1 MERFYHVIA
10 VGRAHLVRWITM
22 FAVMAGYFGQ
32 LNKPWTEFNE
42 LDIVVCLNVHM
53 FALLAVG
60 MQYIRDWR
68 ADLDDESAKQQKR
81 AADFERKDQ
90 ELAEIVNQ
98 LRKCKDNL
106 SAEVE
111 KQSLELNAERAR
123 MKEEAQRILDEAV
136 LEREIASRYRE
147 LAMRDREEAEEEAIE
162 MAAMRLA
169 NDSIYAVDRMARYR
183 HHAPRPRRKAMQV
196 KRRWNSKTLVLA

>member
-1 MERFYHVIA
+1 MERFYHIIA

-22 FAVMAGYFGQ
+22 LAVMAGYVGQ
-32 LNKPWTEFNE
+32 LNKPWTEFNH
-42 LDIVVCLNVHM
+42 LDVAVCLNVHM

-68 ADLDDESAKQQKR
+68 ADLDEQGVKQQKR

-111 KQSLELNAERAR
+111 KQSLELDAERAR
-123 MKEEAQRILDEAV
+123 MKEEAQRILDEARR
-136 LEREIASRYRE
+136 EREIASRDRE
-147 LAMRDREEAEEEAIE
+147 LARLNRQEAEEYARDIE
-162 MAAMRLA
+162 DAVDPSNLRHRLA
-169 NDSIYAVDRMARYR
+169 S
-183 HHAPRPRRKAMQV
+183 RPRRKARQV